1 MKKMFYTLFALAAMA
16 MTSTSCSDEL
26 ENGASANGNEVAV
39 SFKVQLEN
47 AVGSRA
53 IGDGTNAKYLA
64 FAVYKEAVND
74 TIDNEV
80 EALRQDNIEVDSET
94 LTATVTTR
102 LVKGQTYNFIFW
114 AQNEKTKTGTDAA
127 PVYKGTYYDVKDL
140 RNIEVLYGTNNSI
153 AANDEKRDAF
163 YAVEKELKITGPI
176 NETITLK
183 RPFAQVNV
191 GTKIGSLAE
200 AATAETTITQSKM
213 VIKGV
218 ASKLH
223 PYSGKV
229 SEAKDVTYTL
239 ANIPESNHTDLAGDL
254 KDVKD
259 VDYEYLSMNYIL
271 VNDQDPGTANK
282 IDGTKKGLVNA
293 TFEVWEANATKAV
306 NTFEIPN
313 VPVQR
318 NWRTNIIGDILSET
332 VTFNI
337 VIDPKFDTDEN
348 GEDRNYVLAEKLE
361 YAAVNGGV
369 VTLQDDVTLDGP
381 IEITNDVNM
390 VVNLNGKTISFS
402 GKEDKTLHNAIFCVK
417 KGTLTING
425 EGGIIDAG
433 SGSAGNIAV
442 WAGRGDAT
450 NDGKVIINGGHFKNG
465 SASELIYAAN
475 KGIIEINGGTFEV
488 GQEDKTSFA
497 SPQYAV
503 LNLYSNGKLGADII
517 VKGGKFINFNPSDN
531 VSEKP
536 KKDFVANGYKVVPS
550 GNAYYVIKET
560 ATAVATILDLNNALA
575 TANAEVTMV
584 EDVTASAVVEMKAG
598 TTLDGNG
605 NMLTLA
611 SADNGTYAK
620 GISTA
625 GGSIKNLVIDG
636 QNKKSTPNNKG
647 YRAIFIE
654 NPTEDVIIDNVSISG
669 VAYTMNTVGVDAADN
684 LKLVVSN
691 STLVGWTSY
700 VNFASAM
707 FNNCHFGVGSYYD
720 AATIAAHP
728 GWNGC
733 IRPYDTTTLSNCTF
747 DSGFQLMLDKLPAGK
762 TITLKN
768 CMVGNEEVNQ
778 GNIQRLLNVAY
789 DANKIK
795 F

>member
-1 MKKMFYTLFALAAMA
+1 MKKLIYSLFALATMA
-16 MTSTSCSDEL
+16 LTNTSCSDEL
-26 ENGASANGNEVAV
+26 ENGTSTNSNEVAV
-39 SFKVQLEN
+39 SFKVELEN

-53 IGDGTNAKYLA
+53 LIGDGTKAKNLF
-64 FAVYKEAVND
+64 FAVFKAKDANALGEE
-74 TIDNEV
+74 I
-80 EALRQDNIEVDSET
+80 EALAQKAVPVKDD
-94 LTATVTTR
+94 LTATINTR
-102 LVKGQTYNFIFW
+102 LVKGQSYNFVFW
-114 AQNEKTKTGTDAA
+114 AQTENQAD
-127 PVYKGTYYDVKDL
+127 GTYYNVTNMGNIMVKYNANN
-140 RNIEVLYGTNNSI
+140 RNANNE
-153 AANDEKRDAF
+153 DRDAF
-163 YAVEKELKITGPI
+163 YAVRKNLKVTGPI

-191 GTKIGSLAE
+191 GTKLGSLAE
-200 AATAETTITQSKM
+200 AAKAEVNITKSQITIKQ
-213 VIKGV
+213 V
-218 ASKLH
+218 ATELD
-223 PYSGKV
+223 PYSGQVKSPTDV
-229 SEAKDVTYTL
+229 TYLIADIPTQTLKDVTINGVT
-239 ANIPESNHTDLAGDL
+239 S
-254 KDVKD
+254 
-259 VDYEYLSMNYIL
+259 DYEYLSMNYIL
-271 VNDQDPGTANK
+271 VNSTNQNSAGVV
-282 IDGTKKGLVNA
+282 DGAQQELVNA
-293 TFEVWEANATKAV
+293 ELSIYDNADLSTPI
-306 NTFEIPN
+306 NTFAIPN

-348 GEDRNYVLAEKLE
+348 GEDHNYELAEKLE

-402 GKEDKTLHNAIFCVK
+402 GEEDKTLYNAIFCVK

-531 VSEKP
+531 VSENP

-550 GNAYYVIKET
+550 GNAYYVVKET

-605 NMLTLA
+605 NVLTLA
-611 SADNGTYAK
+611 SDDNGTYAK

-636 QNKKSTPNNKG
+636 QNKKSATNQKG